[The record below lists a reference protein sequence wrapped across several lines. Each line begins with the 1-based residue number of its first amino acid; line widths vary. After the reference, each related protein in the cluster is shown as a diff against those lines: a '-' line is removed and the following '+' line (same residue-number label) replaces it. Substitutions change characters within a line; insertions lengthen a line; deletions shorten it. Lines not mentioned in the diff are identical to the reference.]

1 MLHNIPGPTL
11 QAIASLQLPALPQTV
26 LGFMRA
32 VSQDGTSV
40 DQVGTW
46 VRREPAL
53 AARILHVANSAAFHT
68 AGPLRNIE
76 QCLQTLGV
84 RILRSV
90 AACLAVQQAFG
101 RLPGLQP
108 GLQSYGLAGFW
119 RHALLVAEL
128 AQGIAAETGR
138 VEPEEAYLSGLLHDV
153 GQLLLLG
160 GLGAAYGRILE
171 GAHGETALVACEQR
185 ALGTDHAA
193 VGAWLV
199 DRWKL
204 PSFMADAILFHHHDA
219 QAIAQSDDLTRTVWA
234 AHAAEALAAHD
245 TPDTADFGQVAG
257 MVHLQPLLLARL
269 CGTAQAN
276 VAQLAA
282 ALGLPAAA
290 SALPQW
296 SAERALQS
304 RPQLQAQQHAHQHAH
319 QQVHQ
324 QVHQQALQDALSS
337 MAALQPLQ
345 HELASADSEAE
356 LLAAA
361 RESACIL
368 FGVADVVFMIRPMA
382 ESASVSASGVKPVP
396 GAVASV
402 PLPGQSPL
410 LARLNMALE
419 PGARDA
425 CARAARS
432 RALCCTFEPAAHID
446 PGGPALRDLQLARLL
461 GSQGLV
467 CAPMVFGEAVWGVM
481 VLPVDAASAE
491 CQRQRADQVLAFAGI
506 VAGHLRAWRALRERQ
521 RDAQAAAADGLLLR
535 ERQVAHEVSN
545 PLGIIKTYLQIMQ
558 RKLPESLC
566 LENEMQVLREEI
578 DRVARIVRQL
588 GEAPTPPASQASP
601 ASPASPE
608 SPASGLIDLNTAVE
622 GLWALYGGPLFE
634 GTGITPSLNL
644 QRPMEPT
651 RAASDTVRQLLLN
664 LWKNAAEAL
673 PPGSHVV
680 TATTDHVYRDGCA
693 YTQLSVS
700 DDGPG
705 LPPEVT
711 RSAFQPQ
718 GSRQPSGRS
727 GLGLSIVHNLVAG
740 LGGHVSC
747 QTAAGR
753 GTRFEV
759 LLPQG
764 QAETTATGGRP

>member
-1 MLHNIPGPTL
+1 MDRVGEL
-11 QAIASLQLPALPQTV
+11 
-26 LGFMRA
+26 
-32 VSQDGTSV
+32 VS
-40 DQVGTW
+40 
-46 VRREPAL
+46 REPAL

-68 AGPLRNIE
+68 AGPLRSIE
-76 QCLQTLGV
+76 QCLQILGV

-108 GLQSYGLAGFW
+108 DGLAGFW
-119 RHALLVAEL
+119 RHALFVAEL
-128 AQGIAAETGR
+128 AQGIAMETGL
-138 VEPEEAYLSGLLHDV
+138 VEPEEAYLGGLLHDI

-160 GLGAAYGRILE
+160 GLGPAYGRILVE
-171 GAHGETALVACEQR
+171 AQSESALAALEQR

-204 PSFMADAILFHHHDA
+204 PSFMADAILFHHHSA

-245 TPDTADFGQVAG
+245 TPDTAGFGQVASL
-257 MVHLQPLLLARL
+257 VHLQPMLLARL
-269 CGTAQAN
+269 CRRAQAN

-282 ALGLPAAA
+282 ALGVPAAA

-296 SAERALQS
+296 RPEPALQQ
-304 RPQLQAQQHAHQHAH
+304 RQPQHPQ
-319 QQVHQ
+319 
-324 QVHQQALQDALSS
+324 QQALQDALSS

-345 HELASADSEAE
+345 HELAAAGTEAE

-368 FGVADVVFMIRPMA
+368 FGVADVVFMIGA
-382 ESASVSASGVKPVP
+382 AAAAAAAAAAGVKGVT
-396 GAVASV
+396 GLKGV
-402 PLPGQSPL
+402 PLPGQSAL
-410 LARLNMALE
+410 LARLRVSLE
-419 PGARDA
+419 PGVHDA
-425 CARAARS
+425 CARAART
-432 RALCCTFEPAAHID
+432 RALCSTFEPAD
-446 PGGPALRDLQLARLL
+446 PSGPALRDQQLARVL
-461 GSQGLV
+461 GSPGLV
-467 CAPMVFGEAVWGVM
+467 CAPMAIGEAVWGVM
-481 VLPVDAASAE
+481 VLPVDAAGAAG
-491 CQRQRADQVLAFAGI
+491 QLQRADQILAFAGI
-506 VAGHLRAWRALRERQ
+506 VAGHLRSWRALRERQ
-521 RDAQAAAADGLLLR
+521 RDEQAAAADGLLLR

-545 PLGIIKTYLQIMQ
+545 PLGIIKTYLQILQ
-558 RKLPESLC
+558 RKLPENLRMDD
-566 LENEMQVLREEI
+566 EMQVLREEI

-588 GEAPTPPASQASP
+588 GEAPAAAAVTV
-601 ASPASPE
+601 
-608 SPASGLIDLNTAVE
+608 SGLMDLNAAIE
-622 GLWALYGGPLFE
+622 GLWALYGAPLFE
-634 GTGITPSLNL
+634 GTGIEPSLKL

-651 RAASDTVRQLLLN
+651 RAGTDTVRQLLLN

-680 TATTDHVYRDGCA
+680 TATTDHVYREGRA

-711 RSAFQPQ
+711 RGAFQPL
-718 GSRQPSGRS
+718 GSQRRDGRS
-727 GLGLSIVHNLVAG
+727 GLGLSIVQNLVAG

-747 QTAAGR
+747 QTATGR

-764 QAETTATGGRP
+764 QTAKTAARGMP